1 MSLRFEELAFAP
13 TRMGELSLRRRR
25 EPLTGQQVYE
35 VKLGEEYLMSSMFT
49 VAEEA
54 MAGMALDQ
62 VSVDHPSVL
71 VGGLGLG
78 YTAVAALRNPAVSAV
93 HVVET
98 LEPVIDWHRQELLP
112 RSAELVRD
120 PRTKLLLGDF
130 FAIAAGREQ
139 EGLDR
144 LRPAYDALLLD
155 IDHAPDFV
163 LDDGHQGFYSPA
175 GLTAMRR
182 LLTPDGVFALWSD
195 HPPDAGFLEVLG
207 AAFEQKRAEVV
218 SFANPL
224 TGGRSSSTV
233 YLARGSGVHR

>member
-25 EPLTGQQVYE
+25 EPLTDQQVYE

-62 VSVDHPSVL
+62 VSVDHPAVL

-78 YTAVAALRNPAVSAV
+78 YTAVAALRHPEVSTV

-98 LEPVIDWHRQELLP
+98 LQPVIDWHRQELLP

-120 PRTKLLLGDF
+120 PRTELLLGDF

-139 EGLDR
+139 ERIER